1 VGGSKMDNRATPPD
15 EPKLGPRMPQV
26 WPLVIAALI
35 VGYFFP
41 HSRQFFGKS
50 NCFLQ

>member
-1 VGGSKMDNRATPPD
+1 MGNDVTPPD
-15 EPKLGPRMPQV
+15 APPPGSRILQV
-26 WPLVIAALI
+26 WPLMVAALI